1 MAFDIGGYTLNN
13 LYLNNLQQNNPG
25 IITTGLVLNLD
36 ASNLGSY
43 SGSGTTWYD
52 LSGTNNN
59 GTLTNGPIYNS
70 GANGYFAF
78 DNVNDYVTAPSSSSY
93 AFGTGDF
100 TVEVW
105 IYPTSFSGYTHLI
118 ALPDQ
123 NTFGLKAANGNGDL
137 YFYSS
142 SFTNY
147 PTTGWRLTLNQ
158 WNHVVFTRS
167 SSVAYPYLNGVGY
180 ASKSG
185 FTNNFSAQ
193 ILNIH
198 NGFVNEFTS
207 CRISVVRIY
216 TLSLAAV
223 QVTQNFEAY
232 RGRYGI

>member
-1 MAFDIGGYTLNN
+1 MALSHSPSIVRS
-13 LYLNNLQQNNPG
+13 
-25 IITTGLVLNLD
+25 GLVFWVD
-36 ASNLGSY
+36 AGNTKSY
-43 SGSGTTWYD
+43 PGSGTTWTD
-52 LSGTNNN
+52 LSGQGNN
-59 GTLTNGPIYNS
+59 GTLTNGPTYTS

-100 TVEVW
+100 TLEAW

-123 NTFGLKAANGNGDL
+123 NTFGLKANTGDGAL

-142 SFTNY
+142 SFNNY
-147 PTTGWRLTLNQ
+147 PTTGWTLTLNQ

-167 SSVAYPYLNGVGY
+167 SSVAYPYLNGIGY

-193 ILNIH
+193 VLNIH
-198 NGFVNEFTS
+198 NGFASEFTS

-216 TLSLAAV
+216 NVALTAA
-223 QVTQNFEAY
+223 QVAQNFEAY